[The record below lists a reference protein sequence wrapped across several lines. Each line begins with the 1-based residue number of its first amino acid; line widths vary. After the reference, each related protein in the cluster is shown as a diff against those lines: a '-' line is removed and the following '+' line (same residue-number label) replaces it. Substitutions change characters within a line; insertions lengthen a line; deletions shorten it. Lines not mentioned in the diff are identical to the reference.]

1 MRQIID
7 KPSPVTGG
15 RLELCSEPATVLYR
29 GENVSFEKCF
39 YHCVDTGMEF
49 ADEGLERANLKRMY
63 DTYRR
68 SHGIPTAEELT
79 RMRRRYGIP
88 SGAMSIILGLGEN
101 QFGLYEEGTVPTLS
115 IGKLLALAEDPA
127 IMREMLRSSRMYFSD
142 KQYNRY
148 YEAIAQSMQPASY
161 AVEESR
167 LLDYGVF
174 RAFPPKEVNCKSEAA
189 SSRKTHYNEYSS
201 YAKVC

>member
-1 MRQIID
+1 
-7 KPSPVTGG
+7 
-15 RLELCSEPATVLYR
+15 
-29 GENVSFEKCF
+29 
-39 YHCVDTGMEF
+39 
-49 ADEGLERANLKRMY
+49 MY
-63 DTYRR
+63 Y
-68 SHGIPTAEELT
+68 
-79 RMRRRYGIP
+79 
-88 SGAMSIILGLGEN
+88 
-101 QFGLYEEGTVPTLS
+101 
-115 IGKLLALAEDPA
+115 
-127 IMREMLRSSRMYFSD
+127 SD

>member
-49 ADEGLERANLKRMY
+49 ADEELERANLKRMY

-68 SHGIPTAEELT
+68 RHGNAKIKAALGIERMPVRAEEGGCNL
-79 RMRRRYGIP
+79 
-88 SGAMSIILGLGEN
+88 N
-101 QFGLYEEGTVPTLS
+101 CV
-115 IGKLLALAEDPA
+115 
-127 IMREMLRSSRMYFSD
+127 
-142 KQYNRY
+142 KQ
-148 YEAIAQSMQPASY
+148 
-161 AVEESR
+161 
-167 LLDYGVF
+167 G
-174 RAFPPKEVNCKSEAA
+174 
-189 SSRKTHYNEYSS
+189 
-201 YAKVC
+201 